1 MIGPNLSFSKKIVV
15 NAYCFYVL
23 VILLPITVFPFRTR
37 KTVPSRSFLRDT
49 YKNIDNKLFL
59 LTPHSKNAIQM
70 FSFAEGQAQQ
80 QQQQQK
86 QKQKQEQTITLPL
99 SELFIKYWTEL
110 EASVF

>member
-1 MIGPNLSFSKKIVV
+1 MCLWYFCPLLCSHFGQEKLFPVV
-15 NAYCFYVL
+15 
-23 VILLPITVFPFRTR
+23 R
-37 KTVPSRSFLRDT
+37 FLRDT